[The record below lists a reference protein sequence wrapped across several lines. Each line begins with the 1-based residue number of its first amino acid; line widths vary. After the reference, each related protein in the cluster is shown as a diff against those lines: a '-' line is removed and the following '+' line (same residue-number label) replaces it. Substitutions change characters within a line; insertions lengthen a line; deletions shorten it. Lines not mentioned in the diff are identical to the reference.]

1 VGLAYDFKQVGIP
14 GFTANFEFSSG
25 TNAIDPVTRAPAPN
39 EREYDLILSYKFL
52 EGTLRGLSFDAK
64 GAVLDYTGSG
74 RTGLQLRLIM
84 NYEFNLL

>member
-1 VGLAYDFKQVGIP
+1 MLCSSPMELTDFPLSQYLARIGLNV
-14 GFTANFEFSSG
+14 
-25 TNAIDPVTRAPAPN
+25 APEPN
-39 EREYDLILSYKFL
+39 EREYDLLLSYKFL